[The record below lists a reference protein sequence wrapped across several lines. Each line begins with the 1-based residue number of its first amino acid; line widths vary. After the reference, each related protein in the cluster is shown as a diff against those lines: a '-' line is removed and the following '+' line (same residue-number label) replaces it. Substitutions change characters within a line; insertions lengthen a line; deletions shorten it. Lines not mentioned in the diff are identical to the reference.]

1 MSLCLHWGSILTP
14 KPVPAHPILSQKDQS
29 REWAGH
35 TLVIP
40 RCFTGSK
47 SSSLSMVS
55 SLLPRP
61 HPLKPDPQG
70 AARKE
75 RTILYWSQTSLK
87 GMSLLWLMQ
96 VGGGDKNLRWND
108 LVCKVLADG
117 GKSCHLLNFAKCS
130 GSRPPRVEC
139 KVSPAFHLRSS
150 QDRGGGQRCFLRSR
164 MLTSDGTEFKTRT
177 AMTYSSHFPSL
188 APLGVKIP
196 QKE

>member
-1 MSLCLHWGSILTP
+1 MPSLGVNTYSQACAGSSNPFSERPEPGMGRAHAGNTKMLYRQQEQQPKYGKQPSPQTP
-14 KPVPAHPILSQKDQS
+14 PPETRSS
-29 REWAGH
+29 RGCKK
-35 TLVIP
+35 
-40 RCFTGSK
+40 RK
-47 SSSLSMVS
+47 NN
-55 SLLPRP
+55 SLLES
-61 HPLKPDPQG
+61 DIPQRDESVMTHAG
-70 AARKE
+70 R
-75 RTILYWSQTSLK
+75 
-87 GMSLLWLMQ
+87 
-96 VGGGDKNLRWND
+96 GGDKNLRWND